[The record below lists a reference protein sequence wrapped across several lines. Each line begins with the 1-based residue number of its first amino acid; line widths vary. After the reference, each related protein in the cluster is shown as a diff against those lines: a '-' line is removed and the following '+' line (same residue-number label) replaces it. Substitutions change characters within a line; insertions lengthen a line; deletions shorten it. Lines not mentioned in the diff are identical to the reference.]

1 MHKVGV
7 SERTKAVIEPKIS
20 VQWFLKMEDIV
31 KPALD
36 AVLKDEE
43 IKFYPKHYNN
53 TYKYWLENIR
63 DWNISRQL
71 WWGHQIPA
79 FFYGNGM
86 EDYVVASTKEE
97 ALALAK
103 AKTKNTSTD
112 S

>member
-20 VQWFLKMEDIV
+20 VQWFLKMEEIV

-36 AVLKDEE
+36 AVLEREE

-79 FFYGNGM
+79 YFYGEWHGRLCSCG
-86 EDYVVASTKEE
+86 DKEE
-97 ALALAK
+97 AA
-103 AKTKNTSTD
+103 
-112 S
+112 